1 MKAASL
7 TTIVASLFTGVA
19 LARSPVY
26 LLSKDIT
33 VAPSAE
39 QISFDTFSM
48 YYSHIMDASSSQRAV
63 VVQDNEWLS
72 FDSNSG
78 LFEKKLDANL
88 VVLVSSV
95 HSPQALLP
103 TKEASFYVDDNDINE
118 YSTLANDVVN
128 DILKNNQDVALTTF
142 KSSRICVKHSDAGK
156 HCVCGEDDDDK
167 SEYFKLFFS
176 NFKTGLFDETKK
188 ADAKFMNEV
197 ESIRQHWDQTEFP
210 SVNLIEINSLKEL
223 AADYGVDS
231 DQYKEAER
239 IFSHLFEK
247 LIIPNFEN
255 AYPQKSLAAFIFTP
269 IQTINKRGLDDNDD
283 VCYRTARACR
293 NGTSGCHG
301 HGECVKTGESCFT
314 CQCVSSYTG
323 DACQYVD
330 AVGDFQLLFWTSV
343 LLIVTTASVITCVF
357 KSGSNS
363 DAGIIMTQSLPKQE

>member
-1 MKAASL
+1 
-7 TTIVASLFTGVA
+7 
-19 LARSPVY
+19 
-26 LLSKDIT
+26 
-33 VAPSAE
+33 
-39 QISFDTFSM
+39 M

-103 TKEASFYVDDNDINE
+103 TREASFYVDDNDINE

-128 DILKNNQDVALTTF
+128 DILKSNQDVALTTF
-142 KSSRICVKHSDAGK
+142 KSSRVCVKHRDAGE

-176 NFKTGLFDETKK
+176 NFKTELFDETKK

-197 ESIRQHWDQTEFP
+197 ESIRQHWDQPEFP

-255 AYPQKSLAAFIFTP
+255 AYPQKSLTAFIFTP

-301 HGECVKTGESCFT
+301 HGECVKAGESCFT

-343 LLIVTTASVITCVF
+343 LLIVTTASVVTCVF

>member
-1 MKAASL
+1 
-7 TTIVASLFTGVA
+7 
-19 LARSPVY
+19 
-26 LLSKDIT
+26 
-33 VAPSAE
+33 
-39 QISFDTFSM
+39 
-48 YYSHIMDASSSQRAV
+48 
-63 VVQDNEWLS
+63 
-72 FDSNSG
+72 
-78 LFEKKLDANL
+78 
-88 VVLVSSV
+88 
-95 HSPQALLP
+95 
-103 TKEASFYVDDNDINE
+103 
-118 YSTLANDVVN
+118 
-128 DILKNNQDVALTTF
+128 
-142 KSSRICVKHSDAGK
+142 
-156 HCVCGEDDDDK
+156 
-167 SEYFKLFFS
+167 
-176 NFKTGLFDETKK
+176 
-188 ADAKFMNEV
+188 MNEV

-210 SVNLIEINSLKEL
+210 SVNLIEINSLKVIKAKYTTEKRNNTHFFFQEL

-269 IQTINKRGLDDNDD
+269 IQTINKRGLDDNDG

-293 NGTSGCHG
+293 NGTSSCHG

-330 AVGDFQLLFWTSV
+330 AVGEFQLLFWTSV